1 MGTVEEGVAL
11 YNSDEYETAYNTLIT
26 LAEDGNDEA
35 QFMIGLM
42 YYRGDFV
49 ELDIEK
55 AVYWFKRSARQ
66 HNVEAAN
73 LLMECDSTSTVHTNR
88 F

>member
-1 MGTVEEGVAL
+1 MTTFEEGIAL
-11 YNSDEYETAYNTLIT
+11 YNDDEIEAAYNALIG
-26 LAEDGNDEA
+26 LAQDGNDEA

-49 ELDIEK
+49 ERNTEK
-55 AVYWFKRSARQ
+55 AVFWFKRSARQ
-66 HNVEAAN
+66 LNVEAASM
-73 LLMECDSTSTVHTNR
+73 LMECDSTSTAHTNR